1 MVEILETAAKQIVEI
16 VPLVMRSLAAEV
28 RKTGHTLSPSH
39 FRILVMLHERPW
51 SLGEL
56 AEHEQISSPTVSRSI
71 STLED
76 RGWAR
81 RKVSKRD
88 RRVVLAEITQQGEA
102 VLGLIQ
108 AKAEGRVLDMLKPLS
123 ADELRV
129 LAAGLPVLRK
139 VFEQDLNCEIED
151 L

>member
-1 MVEILETAAKQIVEI
+1 MDQDLEAAAKQIVEI
-16 VPLVMRSLAAEV
+16 VPLVMRSLAADV
-28 RKTGHTLSPSH
+28 RKSGHTLSPSH
-39 FRILVMLHERPW
+39 FRILAMLHERAW

-76 RGWAR
+76 RGWAQ
-81 RKVSKRD
+81 RKVSLRD

-102 VLGLIQ
+102 VLELLQ
-108 AKAEGRVLDMLKPLS
+108 ASAEGRVLEMLKPLS
-123 ADELRV
+123 SDEAKV

-139 VFEQDLNCEIED
+139 VFEDGLYCGVQDS
-151 L
+151 

>member
-1 MVEILETAAKQIVEI
+1 MREDLEKAAKQIVEI

-28 RKTGHTLSPSH
+28 RKSGHTLSPSH
-39 FRILVMLHERPW
+39 FRILTMLHERSW

-76 RGWAR
+76 RGWAQR
-81 RKVSKRD
+81 RVSSQD

-102 VLGLIQ
+102 VLKSLQ
-108 AKAEGRVLDMLKPLS
+108 ASAEGRVLEMLKPLS
-123 ADELRV
+123 PSETRD
-129 LAAGLPVLRK
+129 LAIGLPVLRK

>member
-1 MVEILETAAKQIVEI
+1 MHEDLEKTARQIVEI

-28 RKTGHTLSPSH
+28 RKSGHTLSPSH
-39 FRILVMLHERPW
+39 FRILAMLHERPW

-56 AEHEQISSPTVSRSI
+56 ADHEHISSPTVSRSI

-81 RKVSKRD
+81 RKVSPQD
-88 RRVVLAEITQQGEA
+88 RRVVLAEITSQGES
-102 VLGLIQ
+102 VLESLQ
-108 AKAEGRVLDMLKPLS
+108 AGAEGRVLEMLGPLS
-123 ADELRV
+123 AGEVRD

-139 VFEQDLNCEIED
+139 VFEQGLNCEPEES
-151 L
+151 

>member
-1 MVEILETAAKQIVEI
+1 
-16 VPLVMRSLAAEV
+16 
-28 RKTGHTLSPSH
+28 
-39 FRILVMLHERPW
+39 MLHERSW

-76 RGWAR
+76 RGWAQR
-81 RKVSKRD
+81 RVSSQD

-102 VLGLIQ
+102 VLKSLQ
-108 AKAEGRVLDMLKPLS
+108 ASAEGRVLEMLKPLS
-123 ADELRV
+123 PGETRD
-129 LAAGLPVLRK
+129 LAIGLPVLRK

-151 L
+151 S